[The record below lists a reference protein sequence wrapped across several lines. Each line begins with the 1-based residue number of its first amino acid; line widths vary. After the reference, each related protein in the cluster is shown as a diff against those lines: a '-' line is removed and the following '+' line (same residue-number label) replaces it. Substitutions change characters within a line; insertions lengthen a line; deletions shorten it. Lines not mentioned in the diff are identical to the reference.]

1 VSITLSSKG
10 QLVIPKPIRD
20 ALGLEEGTRFHIQ
33 VAEGKIILE
42 PQTGSLIERLYGKF
56 ADADL
61 LADLEKE
68 HRLEIQDDPVLRA

>member
-1 VSITLSSKG
+1 MSITLSSKG

-20 ALGLEEGTRFHIQ
+20 ALGLEEGTRFRIQ

-61 LADLEKE
+61 LTDLEEE